1 MELKKQIE
9 YWKKASELDLQ
20 SALDIYESGK
30 NFHFCL
36 FLCHLSIEKVL
47 KAMVVAETKNFAPK
61 SHNLLRLAELTK
73 LEITDDLLTNLE
85 ELNQFQI
92 SARYPDEKFSLYTLA
107 TKEFTFQKK
116 NQVKELHKW
125 ISSQIKI

>member
-20 SALDIYESGK
+20 SAIDIFESGK

-47 KAMVVAETKNFAPK
+47 KALVVKYTSDFSPK
-61 SHNLLRLAELTK
+61 SHNLLRLTELAQIECENDT
-73 LEITDDLLTNLE
+73 LTLLE
-85 ELNQFQI
+85 ELSQFQL
-92 SARYPDEKFSLYTLA
+92 STRYPDELFSIHKLA
-107 TKEFTFQKK
+107 TKEFTSNKLR
-116 NQVKELHKW
+116 QVKEL
-125 ISSQIKI
+125 SQWLMLKL

>member
-20 SALDIYESGK
+20 SAIDIFESGK

-47 KAMVVAETKNFAPK
+47 KALVVKYTYDFPPK
-61 SHNLLRLAELTK
+61 SHNLLRLAELAQIECENDT
-73 LEITDDLLTNLE
+73 ITLLE
-85 ELNQFQI
+85 ELSQFQL
-92 SARYPDEKFSLYTLA
+92 STRYPDELFSAHKLA
-107 TKEFTFQKK
+107 TKKFTTNKLR
-116 NQVKELHKW
+116 QVKELSEWLMSKL
-125 ISSQIKI
+125 